1 MLNSLESQTAALYA
15 LAHELLYL
23 GVDDRPIYSD
33 HFNHL
38 NREVFRLAN
47 ALYIHRGATSEEEAA
62 LCLSLLMGYTS
73 TIYNNGDKENR
84 IQNILNRCWTVLD
97 ELSDSL
103 LKVQLLTYCYGEVY
117 DEDLAQKAHAIINT
131 WSGRDLTDE
140 ECEVIDLLNEIE
152 DNPYPWSGI
161 EENLN

>member
-1 MLNSLESQTAALYA
+1 MLNSLESQITALYA

-23 GVDDRPIYSD
+23 GVDGSPIYSD

-38 NREVFRLAN
+38 NREVFRRAN
-47 ALYIHRGATSEEEAA
+47 SLYIHRGTTSEEEAS

-84 IQNILNRCWTVLD
+84 IHHILNRCWDVLD
-97 ELSDSL
+97 NLPASL
-103 LKVQLLTYCYGEVY
+103 LKARLLTYCYGEVF
-117 DEDLAQKAHAIINT
+117 DENLAQEAHSIING
-131 WSGRDLTDE
+131 WAGRDLTEE

-152 DNPYPWSGI
+152 DNPYRWSETKG
-161 EENLN
+161 NLN